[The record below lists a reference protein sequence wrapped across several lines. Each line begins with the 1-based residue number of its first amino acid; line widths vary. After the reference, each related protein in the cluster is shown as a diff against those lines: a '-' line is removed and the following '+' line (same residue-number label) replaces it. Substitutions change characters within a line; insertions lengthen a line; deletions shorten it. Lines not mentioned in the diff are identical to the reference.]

1 VQWVKW
7 LIVFTIFA
15 FTIWINFNPDL
26 INTVKLYLPSALFI
40 IGVMTYGWLWKGD
53 HGAMWVALGFMVTI
67 GGASF
72 TITKF
77 GFHKHFNHNDIF
89 HVIQISGMYF
99 IYRGIMMIT
108 NYGYK

>member
-1 VQWVKW
+1 
-7 LIVFTIFA
+7 
-15 FTIWINFNPDL
+15 
-26 INTVKLYLPSALFI
+26 
-40 IGVMTYGWLWKGD
+40 MTYGWMWKGD
-53 HGAMWVALGFMVTI
+53 HGAMWVLLGFMVTI

-72 TITKF
+72 TITKL